1 MNAMVVEKPASIETS
16 PLRHIEMA
24 IPEPQRAEIRI
35 RVTVCGVCRTDLHVA
50 EGDLPPRHLRII
62 PGHEVVG
69 LVDAVGECASRFK
82 RGDRVGIAWLAAT
95 CGRCRWCASGR
106 ENLCAD
112 ARFTGYDRDGGY
124 AEYAIVHEDFAHRIP
139 AAMDDEQAAPMLCAG
154 IIGYRAIK
162 RAGVVPGA
170 TVGLYGFGGSAHI
183 AMQVLRHWGCRV
195 FVMSRGGAH
204 RDLASE
210 LGAEWIGNATDKP
223 PAQLDHAILF
233 APAGE
238 LVLPAMEALGR
249 GGILAIAGIH
259 LSDVPPLNYQRHL
272 FFERE
277 IRSVTANTRADAAEF
292 LKLAAEIPVRT
303 STMPF
308 RLADANEA
316 LKMLRNDAI
325 KGAAV
330 LRIS

>member
-1 MNAMVVEKPASIETS
+1 
-16 PLRHIEMA
+16 
-24 IPEPQRAEIRI
+24 
-35 RVTVCGVCRTDLHVA
+35 
-50 EGDLPPRHLRII
+50 
-62 PGHEVVG
+62 
-69 LVDAVGECASRFK
+69 
-82 RGDRVGIAWLAAT
+82 
-95 CGRCRWCASGR
+95 
-106 ENLCAD
+106 
-112 ARFTGYDRDGGY
+112 
-124 AEYAIVHEDFAHRIP
+124 
-139 AAMDDEQAAPMLCAG
+139 MDDEQAAPMLCAG

-210 LGAEWIGNATDKP
+210 LGAEWIGNASEKP

-238 LVLPAMEALGR
+238 LVVPAMEALGR